1 MLDSQQA
8 AFDRFKES
16 SHRREERDHSQKR
29 ARLAS
34 DTSLPKLN
42 SVHQGRVVKIMEF
55 GAFIQMV
62 DVIQQGLVHKAQ
74 LSTHR
79 VEEVADVVQMDDPVW
94 VKVVSI
100 DEDDSG
106 KVKIGLS
113 MKYVNQG
120 NGDDIDSGN
129 VNYGRE
135 QENRKRGSIASTFN
149 RPPIELTDA
158 VMMNVV
164 CKKCGGKG
172 HLPTECF
179 NAPGENYELIPE
191 EDEIDYDLREESSHH
206 KKDKKDKKHKK
217 HKKRKRESSRSAS
230 PPGAR
235 SVNTMADALSVMR
248 RRARKDDKKSHHHHR
263 HREHRRS

>member
-8 AFDRFKES
+8 AYDRFKQS
-16 SHRREERDHSQKR
+16 SHQREERDHSQKR
-29 ARLAS
+29 ARLS
-34 DTSLPKLN
+34 KDTSLPKLN
-42 SVHQGRVVKIMEF
+42 SIHQGRVVKIMEF

-74 LSTHR
+74 LSSHR
-79 VEEVADVVQMDDPVW
+79 VEEVADVVQVDDPVW
-94 VKVVSI
+94 VKVVSV

-106 KVKIGLS
+106 KIKIGLS

-120 NGDDIDSGN
+120 NGEDMDSAN
-129 VNYGRE
+129 VSYGRE
-135 QENRKRGSIASTFN
+135 QENRKRGQIASTFN
-149 RPPIELTDA
+149 RAPIELTDA

-164 CKKCGGKG
+164 CRKCGGKG

-191 EDEIDYDLREESSHH
+191 EDEIDYDLSAKSSHH
-206 KKDKKDKKHKK
+206 KKDKKHKK

-230 PPGAR
+230 PEVR
-235 SVNTMADALSVMR
+235 QVSSMADALSVMR
-248 RRARKDDKKSHHHHR
+248 QKARKDDKKSHHHR
-263 HREHRRS
+263 HRERRRS